1 MIVDSDHNKNMETP
15 QDNPPSYD
23 LATNQDAGPS
33 YGAPKSSG
41 LFSRKDKA
49 HQAAQSQPP
58 SMSAPTI
65 YNYVHP
71 ITQEHIAS
79 PLPPNHPEMIC
90 LQQGHVPQTRYGLLG
105 VLAAVFWFPLGIG
118 LCLLDRH
125 VKCQRCGY
133 IIDKGII

>member
-1 MIVDSDHNKNMETP
+1 MELRLII
-15 QDNPPSYD
+15 SY
-23 LATNQDAGPS
+23 LLDAGPS

-49 HQAAQSQPP
+49 PQAAQSQPP
-58 SMSAPTI
+58 SMSAPTL

-79 PLPPNHPEMIC
+79 LLPPNHPEMIC

-105 VLAAVFWFPLGIG
+105 EFHLRPRIWFS
-118 LCLLDRH
+118 C
-125 VKCQRCGY
+125 
-133 IIDKGII
+133 